1 MIPRIIHYCWFGRSP
16 IPDLA
21 QRCIDSWHR
30 YMPDWEYK
38 LWNEDNFDISQNTY
52 TKEAYEAGM
61 FAFVSDYVRL
71 WALEREGGLYLDTD
85 VTVFKSFEPLLGRHA
100 FAGFEG
106 SKHLPI
112 GTCVMASEP
121 HGVWVSEMLE
131 AYRERHFFFPDRNLD
146 LTTNVQFISKKMRE
160 QGFVQNGKEQDYKD
174 LHIFPVDYFSPRQT
188 TGEYFRTQNTFCDHL
203 GMGSWDGGEGGWKAM
218 IGRVVGQKNMT
229 RLIKLKRKLFG

>member
-1 MIPRIIHYCWFGRSP
+1 MIPKIIHYCWFGIAEMP
-16 IPDLA
+16 QLA
-21 QRCIDSWHR
+21 KDCIASWHK

-38 LWNEDNFDISQNTY
+38 LWNEDNFDVGSTPY
-52 TKEAYEAGM
+52 TEEAHAAGK

-71 WALEREGGLYLDTD
+71 WALEREGGMYLDTD

-146 LTTNVQFISKKMRE
+146 MTTNVQFISKKCESRVLCRTERSKTTKTYM
-160 QGFVQNGKEQDYKD
+160 
-174 LHIFPVDYFSPRQT
+174 FSPWTISAHARLRVSISAPKT
-188 TGEYFRTQNTFCDHL
+188 PSAIISG
-203 GMGSWDGGEGGWKAM
+203 WDPGIEGKAA
-218 IGRVVGQKNMT
+218 GKP
-229 RLIKLKRKLFG
+229 